1 MCGRF
6 RYRGMTI
13 ESDELKHVPGLE
25 IRKAF
30 PPRFNIAPT
39 QLSPIVRATKDGG
52 HEVEALRWGLLP
64 FWAKDQS
71 FGAKTINARAETV
84 PEKPAFRNAFRF
96 RRCLVL
102 SHGFFEWETTPTGKQ
117 PWLFTLPG
125 ESLMVFA
132 GLWESWTPKDA
143 PPETPPTE
151 TFSILTTTA
160 TTRGAWIHDRFP
172 VVLAPEDWVH
182 WMDDSISPQELE
194 RLVQKVQTGH
204 AATEMNQWPVT
215 RKMSNARYEAPDA
228 VEPLSTQGKEGT
240 DLLL

>member
-6 RYRGMTI
+6 RYRGITT
-13 ESDELKHVPGLE
+13 EADELKHVPGLE
-25 IRKAF
+25 IRKMF
-30 PPRFNIAPT
+30 PPRYNIAPT
-39 QLSPIVRATKDGG
+39 QFSPIVRATKDGG

-71 FGAKTINARAETV
+71 FASKAINARAETV
-84 PEKPAFRNAFRF
+84 PEKPAFRSAFKT

-102 SHGFFEWETTPTGKQ
+102 SHGFYEWETLPDKSKQ

-132 GLWESWTPKDA
+132 GLWESWTSKEA
-143 PPETPPTE
+143 PPETPLTE
-151 TFSILTTTA
+151 TFTILTTKA

-182 WMDDSISPQELE
+182 WMDDKISPEELAW
-194 RLVQKVQTGH
+194 LVEKVQTGR

-215 RKMSNARYEAPDA
+215 RKMSNARYEEPDA
-228 VEPLSTQGKEGT
+228 VVPLN
-240 DLLL
+240 DVP